1 MSEKLWIYDIS
12 ELFKSIQLIPKENDS
27 YYQKLN
33 TIVRLTIIIAL
44 IMACWKPELSV
55 GMLVT
60 VSMATII
67 ADSTAKK
74 IDTDI
79 EPFEPPT
86 LSSSGEGNRLYHTNP
101 RTGSCENACA
111 FRGDAQHEDEF
122 AKAQLSSFLKEF
134 NNNPLKYSTNNFHQS
149 PRGTEG
155 AAPSRFVTGG
165 KNLDETAAGGCSRFC
180 NDVVPLVF
188 DETYKSPNNLSGPA
202 NPKTGLA
209 PIVAPPIYDL
219 DSWKTNGFVVN
230 SHINET
236 RNFDKLNSGYN
247 HGLLPTHC
255 TTRREAPGGGTCGA
269 TNPKGW
275 YQQWPEDI
283 VGGRKAPTAEG
294 VKGKTCLKPVHGF
307 SQQQIKTSEF
317 QTNPRAAAGVP
328 PPKAPSNTTVKR
340 EAFDGGTAGATTGG
354 GRRFAPQNSSTQD
367 ILLYKFVRQLYNSGV
382 DLSNRLF
389 VRNMVKQELAN
400 FQIPDDQIDKMALF
414 IQTEGPLTPAAEG
427 QRSPS
432 QQGSNALTTQHN
444 NNTTT
449 DKEYFKM
456 PSAVGCGT
464 SSGPVYLES
473 KRKDMLLT
481 NTIVPG
487 VYQKSHIGEPI
498 QSNIGISYLQD
509 WGPVE
514 VEEAMGP
521 DQTEVIKFT
530 EHDPKNVT
538 KVWRESKQNIEQDVS
553 NVYDPRFTGY
563 GTSYRGYTDSMT
575 GQPKFFYKDIDAI
588 TKPNYIS
595 RHNLDIFPWAS
606 TYGQYTSGSD
616 ELNDYKQLAN
626 NTFVDSAITFRTEMM
641 ERLMRKR
648 NAENWQRRLMPISTM
663 NQVSSMPTAI

>member
-101 RTGSCENACA
+101 RTGACENACA

-255 TTRREAPGGGTCGA
+255 TTRRFAPGGGTCGA
-269 TNPKGW
+269 TDGAKG
-275 YQQWPEDI
+275 P
-283 VGGRKAPTAEG
+283 VGGR
-294 VKGKTCLKPVHGF
+294 
-307 SQQQIKTSEF
+307 
-317 QTNPRAAAGVP
+317 
-328 PPKAPSNTTVKR
+328 
-340 EAFDGGTAGATTGG
+340 EAATTGG

-538 KVWRESKQNIEQDVS
+538 KIWRESKQNIEQDVS